1 MPPSGSDK
9 LRRAFRWRRRGLTAG
24 EPRKGRPVAQHLLD
38 GCGDPS
44 RIGSQLGGSGRVLV
58 EREDGVAE
66 ESGRGDV
73 AREQEQPDESD
84 DLLVVESFPVH
95 LDAYQLAREIV
106 GERARRRWMCASR

>member
-1 MPPSGSDK
+1 
-9 LRRAFRWRRRGLTAG
+9 
-24 EPRKGRPVAQHLLD
+24 
-38 GCGDPS
+38 
-44 RIGSQLGGSGRVLV
+44 VLV